1 MTLLFEPFKI
11 KAVEALPITTTEDRR
26 QWIQAAGFN
35 VFALNSDQVTI
46 DLLTDSGTGAM
57 SDKQWGAML
66 SGDESYAG
74 SRSFREL
81 EATVNDLTGFEH
93 IIPVHQGRSAEHLFF
108 SCLLERGQRIP
119 SNGLFDTT
127 AANIEDC
134 DAFGLNLP
142 CKEALDPFCEAPFK
156 GNIDLTKLEELLER
170 FGEVVPL
177 IVMTITNNSFGGQ
190 PVSIENLHFV
200 RKLADKF
207 NILLLLDA
215 CRFAENAIFVK
226 RRASGYSETS
236 VKEIARICF
245 DLADVVTFSGKKDGL
260 SNIGGL
266 LCVRDST
273 LYTRIRDFMVI
284 HEGFPTYGGLAGYS
298 LAAMNQGLKEVLD
311 EDYLSYRVRTIEWA
325 VERLVNAGVPVLR
338 PSGGHAAYIEAS
350 KFFPHIPR
358 KQYPGIVLTTELYTR
373 GGIRACE
380 LGSVAFGTR
389 DDDGI
394 ETLPELDLVRLAF
407 PRRVYTEAHI
417 GYVVETIITLFKE
430 RENIASGYAFE
441 TEAPVLRH
449 FNSTFKPVE
458 NFNK

>member
-1 MTLLFEPFKI
+1 MEVRLLNDKEIVPAGIQFTDGLINQGTFVPVAKTGVHVLFGEGM
-11 KAVEALPITTTEDRR
+11 VE
-26 QWIQAAGFN
+26 
-35 VFALNSDQVTI
+35 VV
-46 DLLTDSGTGAM
+46 
-57 SDKQWGAML
+57 
-66 SGDESYAG
+66 
-74 SRSFREL
+74 
-81 EATVNDLTGFEH
+81 
-93 IIPVHQGRSAEHLFF
+93 
-108 SCLLERGQRIP
+108 LERKDLRI
-119 SNGLFDTT
+119 
-127 AANIEDC
+127 
-134 DAFGLNLP
+134 
-142 CKEALDPFCEAPFK
+142 EAP
-156 GNIDLTKLEELLER
+156 LLER

-190 PVSIENLHFV
+190 PVSVENLHSV

-207 NILLLLDA
+207 NTLLLLDA

-389 DDDGI
+389 DGDGI
-394 ETLPELDLVRLAF
+394 ETFPELDLVRLAF

-417 GYVVETIITLFKE
+417 GYVVETIITLFQE
-430 RENIASGYAFE
+430 RDNIASGYAFE
-441 TEAPVLRH
+441 KEAPVLRH
-449 FNSTFKPVE
+449 FNSTFKPV
-458 NFNK
+458 